1 MERQLGAIAT
11 GTQTT
16 GEVRPNQRPPNVMS
30 NRRLLLLPTFLTSAC
45 RPPFN
50 QRRPLSTSLLRPAN
64 VLARYAPNSSAA
76 PRAPP
81 ALSLAGEGPV
91 SPTLQAAVPPLPPS
105 PAAEQQQQRP
115 TYIPLDT
122 TDATAVIS
130 SSSVGG
136 RELRT
141 KDDDALEV
149 EGVKVPE
156 KPWKPGEEGELYAS
170 KFGRLVLCWA
180 YRPGAWGGRVEGR
193 PLSCL
198 AASRSWPACLPVPLS
213 MRSTSCTSCAIVRLM
228 TCDLAP

>member
-30 NRRLLLLPTFLTSAC
+30 NRRLLLLLPTFLTSAC

-81 ALSLAGEGPV
+81 VLSLAGEGPV

-105 PAAEQQQQRP
+105 PAADQQQQRP
-115 TYIPLDT
+115 TYTPLDT

-136 RELRT
+136 REPRT

-170 KFGRLVLCWA
+170 KFGRFVLCWA

-198 AASRSWPACLPVPLS
+198 AASRSWLACLPACLFLFLCEAPVVL
-213 MRSTSCTSCAIVRLM
+213 AVRLS
-228 TCDLAP
+228 AS